1 MKVLLNIHRRR
12 WSDVGKKSMHSLK
25 IMRSCL
31 RNWMSGVRARSGG
44 FCGCL
49 NKSGGGE
56 FSVLLARGVSE
67 SENRWERAGGCDM
80 MEG

>member
-1 MKVLLNIHRRR
+1 M
-12 WSDVGKKSMHSLK
+12 
-25 IMRSCL
+25 